1 MYIFTCQCYYMCRV
15 LYYNNLWP
23 GNDSGYQVVIRFELQ
38 TGFEAACS
46 VAAPC
51 NWHLSGCGGEVGI
64 IHIPHP
70 WSHRYFSR
78 AAKVSIKVWRKSGTS
93 IGNSLCL
100 ELSTSDITCVFPDV
114 ISVQRSQN
122 KTTITSSYTIPEQS
136 QEKTTRVVWN
146 IGYFPISWK

>member
-1 MYIFTCQCYYMCRV
+1 MYMLLYVPCIIFIVIHDM
-15 LYYNNLWP
+15 WDA
-23 GNDSGYQVVIRFELQ
+23 GNDSGYQVVIRFEVQ

-46 VAAPC
+46 VAASW
-51 NWHLSGCGGEVGI
+51 NWHLSGWGEVGI
-64 IHIPHP
+64 VHIDQRP

-78 AAKVSIKVWRKSGTS
+78 AARVSIKVWRRSGTS

-100 ELSTSDITCVFPDV
+100 ELSTSYITCVFPDV

-122 KTTITSSYTIPEQS
+122 KTTITSSYTTPEQS